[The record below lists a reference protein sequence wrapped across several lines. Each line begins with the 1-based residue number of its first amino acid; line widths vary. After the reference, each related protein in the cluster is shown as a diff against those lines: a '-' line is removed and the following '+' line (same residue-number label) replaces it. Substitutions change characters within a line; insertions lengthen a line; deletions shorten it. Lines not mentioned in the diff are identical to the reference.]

1 MGLDNFNIKLY
12 IKHKQPKG
20 ELRMLNS
27 KPTNALGAVSV
38 LKAFLLFAMFSITIG
53 TVLTGTTEFAGA
65 TNHPF
70 TEVKFAGENLNV
82 REKVIKFRDGES
94 AFERINIEW
103 RYTKGSYNYWGNT
116 RLNDNLVQGETRN
129 TSNLTSTSSYGV
141 WDLWRGSHRQDNY
154 YWIGGGH
161 FEPTDAA
168 IAAIKPGDR
177 LEVAIETWQDALKSE
192 LKIIYIREDI
202 NIDWRYGSTGMEIN
216 EEGNSTFNWHY
227 ADIEAGFDNLSD
239 LTFTMRL
246 KEGRLATISTDFSRS
261 GNTWSLSNAY
271 GDWNIGTFGNCNH
284 NPNVKCSRIE
294 YRPNRGKFNAT
305 KGFNVRMWVTGTR
318 TDAGVTQSD
327 TIEFNL
333 TGLPHANLAWNTE
346 GAGILRTGG
355 STTYDN
361 VVGNGTVFK
370 HWQKAIT
377 FQAAEKVNEQATEV
391 IGNRTNS
398 IKFNKRQYGSDL
410 TYGSWW
416 VDDQRSNRS
425 TDPINNDYF
434 TAERGFFFEPNSNA
448 IVNDLA
454 IGQTVTSTLKFRFH
468 ATNSE
473 SSEVEVTNT
482 ISVTITRLPVV
493 SISVNETTI
502 KEGGEFTFTITVDPP
517 ATPES
522 PFEVDIEE
530 TEVNTQATPIEMKT
544 SRTISVTAA
553 TAEETVTTTIRTTFL
568 HGSIYGVKIKPKS
581 TYTIKGLDTV
591 SVNAEN
597 ITPSLLSIRTG
608 ITSITEGESF
618 DFTVTADPVPL
629 SPIAY
634 TLTQNDN
641 GSGYFGSYSVSAFE
655 VPIEGSQTVTVSTNF
670 KTADDNPTNIEISLA
685 TELPHQVHLVTI
697 NVIVQ
702 NKVLPTVS
710 ISSDLHEGTVP
721 EGAGFRYTLT
731 AIPPPSNTLEVT
743 LSGTSTPM
751 GYLTNTFEE
760 PIIIR
765 SSGRVE
771 TSANLAELGAAVGPG
786 TIVIAIS
793 QQTDSYKISTENPQ
807 IMVSVS
813 KIDAAER
820 PRVSIVSTA
829 NQLSIVEGQSFE
841 VQISADPAPEANLT
855 VELTVLSDG
864 FFDVLQLQT
873 VIIPPT
879 GRVDKKIDTEAILGT
894 KQEGRIA
901 ILLRGNPNYFTSAT
915 DNFIN
920 ITVLNKNSDPTP
932 VVSVSG
938 LSQSITMGDLAEFN
952 ITAQPA
958 PTSTLRVNI
967 SISYEGNTL
976 LWRGPTRIQLRGQN
990 TLSLFTIIDWE
1001 NLDDP
1006 HSVSVKIERGDGY
1019 ERAENGD
1026 EIAKIVVEAIES
1038 SSSPQ
1043 NLPDIAVA
1051 NLVASSLLDMM
1062 LADRQNASQSQAI
1075 EVPPVSNAPMI
1086 SQPKI
1091 SVVADSPIV
1100 TEGNSVIFNLSSNLN
1115 HQDRISID
1123 YTLTPEGDFF
1133 GDLSVE
1139 VRTTELMSSQRYS
1152 QVEIATIDDSI
1163 AEANG
1168 SLTLTLI
1175 KRDEYELGN
1184 PFQARVVISD
1194 LADRQQRVVD
1204 ISLASQDFL
1213 PDMTGAIA
1221 SRTLGIASNRIG
1233 NAFSSSGGLTTF
1245 NYNGNEDLTAL
1256 IESGGEALNAGSITL
1271 REAFLV
1277 IHLLRLVY
1285 SQKLRV
1291 VV

>member
-1 MGLDNFNIKLY
+1 MMARSLFD
-12 IKHKQPKG
+12 
-20 ELRMLNS
+20 S
-27 KPTNALGAVSV
+27 NAGVNRGDMS
-38 LKAFLLFAMFSITIG
+38 LFAG
-53 TVLTGTTEFAGA
+53 TVEADEIYIGRQESNKHVEQVLQMCRGVISVMKVFRLLLIFPIVICTFLIGAIEFASA
-65 TNHPF
+65 SNHPF

-103 RYTKGSYNYWGNT
+103 RYTKNTYNYWGNT

-129 TSNLTSTSSYGV
+129 TNNLTSTSSYGV
-141 WDLWRGSHRQDNY
+141 WDLWRGSHFQSNHY
-154 YWIGGGH
+154 YIGGGH

-202 NIDWRYGSTGMEIN
+202 NIEWRRGSTGMEIN
-216 EEGNSTFNWHY
+216 KDGNTTFNWHY
-227 ADIEAGFDNLSD
+227 ADIEAGFDNVSD
-239 LTFTMRL
+239 LTFTLRL

-261 GNTWSLSNAY
+261 GNTWSLGNAY

-284 NPNVKCSRIE
+284 NPSVKCARIE

-318 TDAGVTQSD
+318 NDAGVTQSS

-333 TGLPHANLAWNTE
+333 TGLPHANLEWNNE

-355 STTYDN
+355 RTTYDN
-361 VVGNGTVFK
+361 IVGKGTVFK
-370 HWQKAIT
+370 HWQKAIS
-377 FQAAEKVNEQATEV
+377 FQAAEKVNEQAAEV
-391 IGNRTNS
+391 TGNRTNS

-425 TDPINNDYF
+425 TDQINNDYF
-434 TAERGFFFEPNSNA
+434 TAERGFFFEPNSVALNA
-448 IVNDLA
+448 LA

-468 ATNSE
+468 ATNNE
-473 SSEVEVTNT
+473 SSEVEVTNL

-493 SISVNETTI
+493 SISIDKTTI
-502 KEGGEFTFTITVDPP
+502 KEGEEFTFTITVDPA

-553 TAEETVTTTIRTTFL
+553 TAEEKVTTTIRTTFL
-568 HGSIYGVKIKPKS
+568 HGSIYGVKVKPKS
-581 TYTIKGLDTV
+581 TYTIRGLDTV

-597 ITPSLLSIRTG
+597 ITPSLLSIRTDT
-608 ITSITEGESF
+608 TSITEGNSF

-629 SPIAY
+629 TPIPY
-634 TLTQNDN
+634 TLTQNDA
-641 GSGYFGSYSVSAFE
+641 GSGYFGSYSVSVFE
-655 VPIEGSQTVTVSTNF
+655 VPIEGTQTVSVSTNF
-670 KTADDNPTNIEISLA
+670 KIDDDEPKDLQISIMTVAPNEVLA
-685 TELPHQVHLVTI
+685 PSITVAI
-697 NVIVQ
+697 Q
-702 NKVLPTVS
+702 NKILPTVS

-731 AIPPPSNTLEVT
+731 ATPPPSNTLEVT

-760 PIIIR
+760 PLIIR

-793 QQTDSYKISTENPQ
+793 QQTDSYKISTENPR

-841 VQISADPAPEANLT
+841 VGISADPAPEANLT

-864 FFDVLQLQT
+864 FFAADLLET
-873 VIIPPT
+873 VMIPPT
-879 GRVDKKIDTEAILGT
+879 GRVDKVINTEAILGT

-920 ITVLNKNSDPTP
+920 ITVLNENIDPTP

-952 ITAQPA
+952 ITAHPA
-958 PTSTLRVNI
+958 PTSTLRVDI

-976 LWRGPTRIQLRGQN
+976 LWRGPTKIPLRGQN
-990 TLSLFTIIDWE
+990 TLSLFTVIDWE

-1006 HSVSVKIERGDGY
+1006 HSISLKIETGNR
-1019 ERAENGD
+1019 
-1026 EIAKIVVEAIES
+1026 V
-1038 SSSPQ
+1038 
-1043 NLPDIAVA
+1043 
-1051 NLVASSLLDMM
+1051 
-1062 LADRQNASQSQAI
+1062 QS
-1075 EVPPVSNAPMI
+1075 
-1086 SQPKI
+1086 
-1091 SVVADSPIV
+1091 
-1100 TEGNSVIFNLSSNLN
+1100 
-1115 HQDRISID
+1115 
-1123 YTLTPEGDFF
+1123 
-1133 GDLSVE
+1133 
-1139 VRTTELMSSQRYS
+1139 
-1152 QVEIATIDDSI
+1152 
-1163 AEANG
+1163 
-1168 SLTLTLI
+1168 
-1175 KRDEYELGN
+1175 
-1184 PFQARVVISD
+1184 
-1194 LADRQQRVVD
+1194 
-1204 ISLASQDFL
+1204 
-1213 PDMTGAIA
+1213 
-1221 SRTLGIASNRIG
+1221 
-1233 NAFSSSGGLTTF
+1233 
-1245 NYNGNEDLTAL
+1245 
-1256 IESGGEALNAGSITL
+1256 
-1271 REAFLV
+1271 
-1277 IHLLRLVY
+1277 
-1285 SQKLRV
+1285 
-1291 VV
+1291 